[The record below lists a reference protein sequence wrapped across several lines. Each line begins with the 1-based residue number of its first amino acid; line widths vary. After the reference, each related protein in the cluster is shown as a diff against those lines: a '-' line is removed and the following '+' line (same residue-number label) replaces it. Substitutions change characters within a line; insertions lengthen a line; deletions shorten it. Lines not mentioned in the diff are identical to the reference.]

1 MSLKDTI
8 RQNMYLAMKAKN
20 AEDKRVY
27 ALMLDVIQK
36 AEKDKKKEFTDD
48 EVVPLI
54 QKQIK
59 QTNETLEFAK
69 KGNANVLISQCEN
82 EIKLLSAF
90 LPEMMS
96 EDEIKMFIDSIGETI
111 EPIKNNKGKYMKE
124 CSKLRGKADM
134 KLVAQIVDSI
144 LA

>member
-1 MSLKDTI
+1 MSLKETI
-8 RQNMYLAMKAKN
+8 RHNMYSAMKIKN
-20 AEDKRVY
+20 TEDKRVY

-48 EVVPLI
+48 EIIPLI

-82 EIKLLSAF
+82 EIKLLNAF

-96 EDEIKMFIDSIGETI
+96 EDEIKKFIDSIGETI

-144 LA
+144 LV

>member
-1 MSLKDTI
+1 MSLKETI
-8 RQNMYLAMKAKN
+8 RINMYSAMKAKN
-20 AEDKRVY
+20 TEDKRVY
-27 ALMLDVIQK
+27 AMMLDVIQK
-36 AEKDKKKEFTDD
+36 AEKEKKKDFTDD
-48 EVVPLI
+48 EIVPLI

-69 KGNANVLISQCEN
+69 KGNVETLIIQCEN

-96 EDEIKMFIDSIGETI
+96 EDEIKTFIDSIGETI
-111 EPIKNNKGKYMKE
+111 EPVKNNKGKYMKE

>member
-1 MSLKDTI
+1 MSLKETI
-8 RQNMYLAMKAKN
+8 RQNMYSAMKAKN
-20 AEDKRVY
+20 TEDKRVY
-27 ALMLDVIQK
+27 TMMLDVIQK
-36 AEKDKKKEFTDD
+36 AEKEKKKDFTDD

-96 EDEIKMFIDSIGETI
+96 EDEIKIFIDSIGETI

-134 KLVAQIVDSI
+134 KLVAQIVDSV

>member
-1 MSLKDTI
+1 MSLKETI
-8 RQNMYLAMKAKN
+8 RQNMYSAMKAKN
-20 AEDKRVY
+20 TEDKRVY
-27 ALMLDVIQK
+27 AIMLDVIQK
-36 AEKDKKKEFTDD
+36 AEKEKKKDFTDD
-48 EVVPLI
+48 EIIPLI

-82 EIKLLSAF
+82 EIKLLNAF
-90 LPEMMS
+90 LPEMMN

>member
-48 EVVPLI
+48 EVIPLI

-82 EIKLLSAF
+82 EIKLLNAF
-90 LPEMMS
+90 LPEMMN

>member
-1 MSLKDTI
+1 MSLKETI
-8 RQNMYLAMKAKN
+8 RTNMYSAMKAKN
-20 AEDKRVY
+20 TEDKRVY
-27 ALMLDVIQK
+27 AMMLDVIQK
-36 AEKDKKKEFTDD
+36 AEKEKKKDFTDD
-48 EVVPLI
+48 EIVPLI

-69 KGNANVLISQCEN
+69 KGNVETLIIQCEN

-96 EDEIKMFIDSIGETI
+96 EDEIKAFIDSIAETI
-111 EPIKNNKGKYMKE
+111 EPVKNNKGKYMKE
-124 CSKLRGKADM
+124 CAKLRGKADM

>member
-96 EDEIKMFIDSIGETI
+96 EDEIKMFIDSIGEII

-124 CSKLRGKADM
+124 CAKLRGKADM

>member
-1 MSLKDTI
+1 MSLKETI
-8 RQNMYLAMKAKN
+8 RQNMYFAMKAKN

-36 AEKDKKKEFTDD
+36 VEKDKKKEFTDD
-48 EVVPLI
+48 EIVPLI

-69 KGNANVLISQCEN
+69 KGNANALISQCEN

-90 LPEMMS
+90 LPEMIS

-111 EPIKNNKGKYMKE
+111 EPVKNNKGKYMKE
-124 CSKLRGKADM
+124 CARLRGKADM

-144 LA
+144 LT

>member
-1 MSLKDTI
+1 MSLKETI
-8 RQNMYLAMKAKN
+8 RTNMYSSMKAKN

-69 KGNANVLISQCEN
+69 KGNAETLIVQCEN

-90 LPEMMS
+90 LPEMMN
-96 EDEIKMFIDSIGETI
+96 EDEIKIFINSIGETI
-111 EPIKNNKGKYMKE
+111 EPVKANKGKYMKE
-124 CSKLRGKADM
+124 CAKLRGKADM
-134 KLVAQIVDSI
+134 KLVAQIVDNI